1 MARLDGKTIFIT
13 GAASGIGLA
22 TVQAVR
28 AAGGKAIAADLK
40 PAGDI
45 VAAAGEGDD
54 LLALTLDVSDE
65 AAVEAAAKQATTWNR
80 VTGLV
85 NCAGINGR
93 GVVHSLDTAAWRKV
107 LDVHVSGTA
116 FTAKHLLPNLMA
128 AQSGSIVNVASV
140 YGMIGGGGNAPY
152 NTAKGAI
159 LQLTRCMAADY
170 GGMGIRVN
178 SVSPGYIET
187 PMSSLLSH
195 APAMRERFIKMH
207 ALGRPGQPE
216 EVAKAIVF
224 LLSDDASFITAANL
238 PVDGGFSGTQS
249 IVV

>member
-1 MARLDGKTIFIT
+1 MARLSGKTIFIT

-22 TVQAVR
+22 TVHAVR
-28 AAGGKAIAADLK
+28 AAGGKVIATDLK
-40 PAGDI
+40 PSAEI
-45 VAAAGEGDD
+45 TAAAGEGGD

-65 AAVEAAAKQATTWNR
+65 AAVEAAVKRATAWNR

-85 NCAGINGR
+85 NCAGINGT
-93 GVVHSLDTAAWRKV
+93 GVVHSLDTAAWRRV

-116 FTAKHLLPNLMA
+116 FTAKYLLPHFIESK
-128 AQSGSIVNVASV
+128 SGAIVNVASV
-140 YGMIGGGGNAPY
+140 YGMIGGGGNTPY

-170 GGMGIRVN
+170 GNKGVRVN

-187 PMSSLLSH
+187 PMSSLLQH
-195 APAMRERFIKMH
+195 APALRERFIKMH

-216 EVAKAIVF
+216 EVAQAILF
-224 LLSDDASFITAANL
+224 LLSDDASFITATNL
-238 PVDGGFSGTQS
+238 PVDGGFSGAQA